1 MRTLTNNWLHMAMT
15 ILLSVASNDITA
27 SKYPSTRSTPMKS
40 AFHKVNKVDHMLVIL
55 VEIPCR
61 WPEWIDSHQLSL

>member
-27 SKYPSTRSTPMKS
+27 SKYPSTRSTPTKS
-40 AFHKVNKVDHMLVIL
+40 AFHKVNKVDHTASDTSGDPLQMA
-55 VEIPCR
+55 
-61 WPEWIDSHQLSL
+61 